1 MKKHFVPNEVC
12 FTSSSCRSGTRS
24 GLLGD
29 QQWPKAPSAPP
40 GSLGFIRRGQSLGE
54 PAHNGPNA
62 VLATLLGLTGH
73 WIHSPRALHAG
84 SSLIYSSSN
93 NWIPQPDQ
101 LVLKKKKIKVA
112 WFKFKLNPAAVTLL
126 EVLDFALL
134 DLVIPE
140 LTMGLAGA
148 AAGYILVMDPALH
161 RWEIKMEEPFWSTSQ
176 KNPHLKIF
184 SELINLWF
192 FFFLHQRSF
201 YVYNYYFSRF
211 PI

>member
-1 MKKHFVPNEVC
+1 MFGEIWFILKNLGVNSPHSIAVFLFVCFFLGHIQRMKKHFVPNEVC

-101 LVLKKKKIKVA
+101 LVFKKNKK
-112 WFKFKLNPAAVTLL
+112 L
-126 EVLDFALL
+126 
-134 DLVIPE
+134 
-140 LTMGLAGA
+140 
-148 AAGYILVMDPALH
+148 
-161 RWEIKMEEPFWSTSQ
+161 R
-176 KNPHLKIF
+176 
-184 SELINLWF
+184 
-192 FFFLHQRSF
+192 
-201 YVYNYYFSRF
+201 
-211 PI
+211 